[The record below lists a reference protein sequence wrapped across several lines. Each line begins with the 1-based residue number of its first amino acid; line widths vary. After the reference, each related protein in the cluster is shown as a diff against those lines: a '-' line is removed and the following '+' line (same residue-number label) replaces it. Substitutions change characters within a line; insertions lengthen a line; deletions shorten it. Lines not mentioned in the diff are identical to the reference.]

1 MAVSLRV
8 LTSVVAAGMLLVPAP
23 AEACACC
30 PDDGD
35 YMSSTTKLDA
45 FELSVLKP
53 FRFGPTAKL
62 SSGQRGPEDFDALKH
77 PAGAYPVSGTLQ
89 GKTFQLVFKDAGKA
103 VPVSLTLPA
112 QFVSYSAD
120 IHDGKRFSAGGPLL
134 YKEWRFEGAAND
146 TGLFK
151 TGRAPNRYVL
161 VLQGRGGR
169 CDEPGQFTHWHL
181 RLIGGQTDYAFTGAV
196 AK

>member
-1 MAVSLRV
+1 MAIVSRL
-8 LTSVVAAGMLLVPAP
+8 LIPVVAVGLLAHAAP
-23 AEACACC
+23 ASACACC

-35 YMSSTTKLDA
+35 YASTTTTLDA
-45 FELSVLKP
+45 FERSVLKP
-53 FRFGPTAKL
+53 VRFGPTARL
-62 SSGQRGPEDFDALKH
+62 SSGQRGAEDFDALKH
-77 PAGAYPVSGTLQ
+77 PAEAYPVSGTLQ
-89 GKTFQLVFKDAGKA
+89 GKAFQLVFRDAGKA

-112 QFVSYSAD
+112 QFVALSAD
-120 IHDGKRFSAGGPLL
+120 IHDGKRFGAGGPLL
-134 YKEWRFEGAAND
+134 YKEWRFEGPAKD

-151 TGRAPNRYVL
+151 AGRSPNRYVL

-181 RLIGGQTDYAFTGAV
+181 RLIGGRTDYAFTGAI

>member
-8 LTSVVAAGMLLVPAP
+8 LSSVVAAGMLLMPAP

-30 PDDGD
+30 PDEGD
-35 YMSSTTKLDA
+35 YMSATTKLDTH
-45 FELSVLKP
+45 ELSVLKASG
-53 FRFGPTAKL
+53 FGPTAKL

-77 PAGAYPVSGTLQ
+77 PAEAYPVSGTLQ
-89 GKTFQLVFKDAGKA
+89 GKVLQLVFKDAGKA

-112 QFVSYSAD
+112 QFVNFSAD
-120 IHDGKRFSAGGPLL
+120 IHDGKRFSGGGPLL
-134 YKEWRFEGAAND
+134 YKEWRFEGPAKD
-146 TGLFK
+146 GGLFK
-151 TGRAPNRYVL
+151 AGRMPTRYVL

-181 RLIGGQTDYAFTGAV
+181 RLIGGKTDYAFTGAV

>member
-1 MAVSLRV
+1 MAVVSRL
-8 LTSVVAAGMLLVPAP
+8 LTPVVALGLLFVPAP

-30 PDDGD
+30 PDEGD
-35 YMSSTTKLDA
+35 YASTPTTLDTHA
-45 FELSVLKP
+45 LSVLKP

-62 SSGQRGPEDFDALKH
+62 SSGQRGAEDFEALKH
-77 PAGAYPVSGTLQ
+77 PAEAYPVSGALQ
-89 GKTFQLVFKDAGKA
+89 GKVFQLVFKDAGKA

-112 QFVSYSAD
+112 QFVNYSAD

-134 YKEWRFEGAAND
+134 YKEWRFEGPAKD

-151 TGRAPNRYVL
+151 AGRAPTRYVL

-181 RLIGGQTDYAFTGAV
+181 RLIGGKTDYAFTGAV
-196 AK
+196 AR